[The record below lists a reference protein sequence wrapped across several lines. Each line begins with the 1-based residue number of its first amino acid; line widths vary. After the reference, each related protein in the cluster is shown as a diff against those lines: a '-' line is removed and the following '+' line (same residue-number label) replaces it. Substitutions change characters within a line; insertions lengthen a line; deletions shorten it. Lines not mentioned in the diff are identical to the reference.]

1 MKMAALGGHRFIKT
15 AVCLLDIVLGKATC
29 YNCFLLNTTIDIINN
44 ATDITT
50 ETISGIMK

>member
-44 ATDITT
+44 ATDITA